1 MGCARALPISTDACG
16 RLHEAPVATPHCW
29 VDFPKRL
36 SDRTSSATRT
46 SGTPSIIM
54 SPDHRPRT
62 QIRLG
67 AGTRN
72 PHICRMFMGGSK

>member
-1 MGCARALPISTDACG
+1 MRCARALPISTDACG
-16 RLHEAPVATPHCW
+16 QLHEAPVATPRCR

-46 SGTPSIIM
+46 SGTLSIIM
-54 SPDHRPRT
+54 SPDHRPCT

-72 PHICRMFMGGSK
+72 PHSCRIVHGR